1 MSMCFTYDKKA
12 LTTQTQLLVSVADVR
27 DLVQAITIPQEGQ
40 RLQEL
45 QLVLDCIA
53 RKNCLRPGALHVE

>member
-1 MSMCFTYDKKA
+1 MNFYYDKKA
-12 LTTQTQLLVSVADVR
+12 MTTQTQLQVTLADVR

-45 QLVLDCIA
+45 HLVLDCIA
-53 RKNCLRPGALHVE
+53 RKNCLRAGALHVE